1 MPWRWGSLVTAI
13 VLLRVSLPFIQFKRC
28 GVLFF
33 LRLRVAGAL
42 AMLAPVLSLDG
53 KDEVRRA
60 GVDLEALFSE
70 CLAERVGVR
79 RGTVV

>member
-1 MPWRWGSLVTAI
+1 
-13 VLLRVSLPFIQFKRC
+13 
-28 GVLFF
+28 
-33 LRLRVAGAL
+33 
-42 AMLAPVLSLDG
+42 MLASVLSLDG

-79 RGTVV
+79 RGTVA